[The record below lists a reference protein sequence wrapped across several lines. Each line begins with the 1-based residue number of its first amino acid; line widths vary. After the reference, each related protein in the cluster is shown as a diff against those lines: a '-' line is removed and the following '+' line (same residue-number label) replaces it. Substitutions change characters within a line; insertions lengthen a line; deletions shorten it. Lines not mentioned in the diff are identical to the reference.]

1 MILSRNSTRTHF
13 TQLMNNHLKQ
23 LNRTLEQTL
32 EVPFISPRILKLAR
46 GNFHYSRINEFDSRS
61 HHLLGNKMKNSLTF
75 TSEKPNIT
83 TKLPTPANE
92 TQNIKEVLLKM
103 IMKSFK
109 YIDNANIAKA
119 WDLYLKLEN
128 YGLLN
133 DSPIKFQQQLVKY
146 YIKKSD
152 MQKVKILIKNLKL
165 RSSDEVWLR
174 YLTIMENISNFDMN
188 EAIKLFGDLV
198 STDKEIP
205 KDSMLNM
212 LVALVCHSNV
222 KAIDDVFIFA
232 EKWAEKLYC
241 PSAVEVYNTLIS
253 GCVKRKDFKSAYSIL
268 EIMRRKNLQPS
279 HVTYNIL
286 INLCAKLEKKKEAE
300 ELFRDMLKA
309 NIQPNVRTYSSLFEV
324 CGKVKDISSIE
335 YYFKHMSRR
344 GVKPN
349 HHTYS
354 ILITAYGRAGLCKE
368 ASRWFYHMVV
378 VSNLS
383 PNLITYTS
391 LMVAW
396 MQKNGV
402 NEQVVDRI
410 FKDIKKA
417 GIEPDVIAYTALI
430 TAKARCRKFTEA
442 AHVYQEMLANN
453 IKPTVVTYSALID
466 ASVTLGDLNT
476 SLRLFDDM
484 KKTDIAPNEYIYCSI
499 MSAYINQR
507 MLSKAFYTYQ
517 KMLSQGVQPD
527 TTCINCLMDACN
539 RERQIDRVFEL
550 YNNLVKNPNLEPD
563 ERTFTIF
570 LDSCA
575 YNGRV
580 SEGKTFFTNLVNNY
594 YPLSERNFYA
604 YINLLGINHYGHEII
619 DTIRLMKKMHV
630 KPSRFTVLMS
640 INYIYD
646 AEQADHFY
654 LMKNILEGWVDKDVI
669 PRWQQI
675 IQFRRRH
682 R

>member
-1 MILSRNSTRTHF
+1 MNSY
-13 TQLMNNHLKQ
+13 LKQ
-23 LNRTLEQTL
+23 LNRTLEI
-32 EVPFISPRILKLAR
+32 PFISSQNLKFVRPRIT
-46 GNFHYSRINEFDSRS
+46 EFDSRS
-61 HHLLGNKMKNSLTF
+61 HYLLDSSKKKNLWKF
-75 TSEKPNIT
+75 TSEKPKIIT
-83 TKLPTPANE
+83 NLLTPINE
-92 TQNIKEVLLKM
+92 TQNIKDDLLKM
-103 IMKSFK
+103 ITKSFK

-119 WDLYLKLEN
+119 WDLYIKLE
-128 YGLLN
+128 GHRLLN
-133 DSPIKFQQQLVKY
+133 NSPIKFQQQLLKH
-146 YIKKSD
+146 YIKRSD

-165 RSSDEVWLR
+165 RNRNEIWLR
-174 YLTIMENISNFDMN
+174 YLTVMEHISNFDIN
-188 EAIKLFGDLV
+188 EAIKLFGELI
-198 STDKEIP
+198 STNKEIP

-212 LVALVCHSNV
+212 LVALVCHSDV
-222 KAIDDVFIFA
+222 KAIDEVFIFA

-241 PSAVEVYNTLIS
+241 PSAVEIYNTLIS

-300 ELFRDMLKA
+300 GLFRDMLEA

-324 CGKVKDISSIE
+324 CGKVKDIASIE
-335 YYFKHMSRR
+335 YYFKHMSQR

-378 VSNLS
+378 ISNLS

-402 NEQVVDRI
+402 NEKVVDRI

-430 TAKARCRKFTEA
+430 TAKARCQKYTEA
-442 AHVYQEMLANN
+442 VRVYQEMLSNN

-466 ASVTLGDLNT
+466 ASVTLGDLGT

-484 KKTDIAPNEYIYCSI
+484 KKTDIVPNEYIYCSI
-499 MSAYINQR
+499 MNAYINQR
-507 MLSKAFYTYQ
+507 MLSKAFDTYRT
-517 KMLSQGVQPD
+517 MLSQGVKPD

-550 YNNLVKNPNLEPD
+550 YNNLAKDPNLEPD
-563 ERTFTIF
+563 EHTFTIF

-580 SEGKTFFTNLVNNY
+580 NEGKTFFTNLVNNY

-619 DTIRLMKKMHV
+619 DAIRLMKIRRV
-630 KPSRFTVLMS
+630 KPSRITVLTS

-646 AEQADHFY
+646 SEQVDHFY